1 MKQSE
6 YYKNIIEY
14 IEIRL
19 NLISAIESAKNE
31 KDYYKKQLYLKMVEQ
46 RQEELNKWL
55 NKEV

>member
-6 YYKNIIEY
+6 YYKDILEY

-19 NLISAIESAKNE
+19 NLISTIETAKNE
-31 KDYYKKQLYLKMVEQ
+31 KDYHKKQLYLKMLEQ